1 MMMQACRSTFAA
13 AALAALLSAST
24 GCTMFQEQL
33 SPKLTAEVVPG
44 EGTASGAEGS
54 KSSFTVEARSAEGK
68 PVAKEQPLAGPI
80 TVQEAIEKTRV
91 DKQFRRFTLDLMRPL
106 PDGRMHRM
114 ALEYD
119 RSNKRV
125 PPEFDYTILAGDRLI
140 VTEDP
145 STVIDDIL
153 NKVTEPLGGAN
164 AVIGRTKSGGRYR
177 MEG

>member
-1 MMMQACRSTFAA
+1 MMMHACRTTFAA
-13 AALAALLSAST
+13 ASLAAVLCAST
-24 GCTMFQEQL
+24 GCTMFQEQI

-44 EGTASGAEGS
+44 EEAASGAGES
-54 KSSFTVEARSAEGK
+54 KSTFTVEARPAEGK
-68 PVAKEQPLAGPI
+68 PIAKEQPLARPI

-91 DKQFRRFTLDLMRPL
+91 NKQFRRFTLDLLRPL

-114 ALEYD
+114 SLEYD

-153 NKVTEPLGGAN
+153 SKVTEPLGGAN